1 MSWQRNLDKQTKSV
15 VLQEAATQQQ
25 TAARKPV
32 VDPLITERIAYIN
45 NRAPWIPANS
55 QLSLAKNYA
64 SDQAVDK
71 AAELYSRNLND
82 DPSSAGQ
89 LTSKAQQYLLSGKV
103 NDAVKAVAEGK
114 PVDKNFFEESVD
126 TLYGATKGVIRVAG
140 AIGAAAP
147 ELVQNVASF
156 INPFAERSY
165 QVKDSLESFSL
176 FQLLNNWDDQ
186 GSGFFIKE
194 ELQAQQSE
202 AARKVR
208 GLVNGS
214 AFTIGRGA
222 ASVLQLPENSIW
234 YTGVSGF
241 LDFMVQ
247 LAVPDPTKYLVK
259 GGKLLTVT
267 AKNLPEATTA
277 LGAGKGIKEIVE
289 FAQGVVPS
297 LTKADAK
304 TYREALLAEAG
315 LGRSLTGLSLDVQ
328 KWDRF
333 MSSNKTAVKA
343 VQEIA
348 AESDELEIAKKFN
361 WRLSPDQVQKL
372 AAANTV
378 DKVKAELVGPY
389 AIGAS
394 TLSTK
399 ITDIQTTFTANPGKW
414 VTELKP
420 LRNSR
425 LLSQLPAKQI
435 IINGDDSDRIAA
447 VKNMYLSLKTAGAT
461 PETLSKFTKDALKKF
476 RSTSTSDDQRD
487 AYKLYENFL
496 RETLTLNNVKTE
508 VIDSLFE
515 RARRNR
521 EQLRMYMVDRM
532 GQETDGGFMKVYG
545 DMLKKNFPESVWNEF
560 IEKSAELGEAK
571 MGFAR
576 PMQLSQLFDRVQS
589 LPDPRELRRL
599 TLNPFFR
606 ETLETA
612 FKTLKA
618 NDLDSEK
625 KYARKLTPF
634 TSRRRAVDVE
644 EIIDEA
650 RYKEVSNKLAQLP
663 KTKIK
668 DPEVE
673 STKKALQQELNSLT
687 KVTTKRLRT
696 GEQSVPIAILDGLQN
711 AIWKPLTLA
720 TIGYIVRNAMDAQ
733 LRMAIGGKTGISHPG
748 EYISLLL
755 GETKSSNR
763 LLKLAK
769 QYDISTRERSILG
782 EELTVRGPRLFG
794 KDKTAENAAI
804 REEWARLREEHAE
817 LLQLNMR
824 RQGLNEIKGAQHLR
838 ATGDWRSVTKMD
850 GNRVYA
856 EAVLDTLRLIN
867 EDDIQKAAA
876 QGMIFNLPEEQ
887 LINNMVVIADSGK
900 NFRQINGIY
909 ERGVSFK
916 SLEGEQ
922 VVGPGRSLT
931 GLSPEARKE
940 WLTEHVKNISYS
952 NVKSSTGNLREV
964 VFIAAFDRVPLGDKV
979 VLKVNDVVRK
989 FPNEDLKLGTFVKLK
1004 DDAEGIVVSL
1014 DDTEAMVQPIIK
1026 GSATGKETYKYNRE
1040 AIKLINNADVDIDGI
1055 GKGLNPSYAKEI
1067 KTTTNEG
1074 KNWFQSAQEGLDK
1087 FTNLFFE
1094 ELYGGKFVK
1103 TLERSPVFRKFYYE
1117 EISNQIGRLATSEA
1131 QILIGKLEKSAKNAG
1146 FGNDIGKY
1154 IGSQKVATKLK
1165 KIASTPGNGT
1175 LKASD
1180 LDDYARLVGVNK
1192 TKDLLYDASEKNNL
1206 EDVLRIIFPFVG
1218 AWREVA
1224 GRYASFM
1231 LEDLSRASRAARY
1244 SNLLHT
1250 SDPDGDGRGFWYED
1264 PQTGDNYFK
1273 FPEIFGLPAAL
1284 RAAGVKSFFE
1294 APVQQLSQG
1303 MSWIPGLGPLA
1314 QIPAS
1319 VIWKNSPDTSQIV
1332 QTLLPYGKT
1341 SFGLE
1346 GIASQINPLPRTA
1359 TNLAGLLYSVI
1370 QPQDFEKNKTF
1381 GNSLK
1386 DVLRANYASGN
1397 YDFSTP
1403 EGFKKLEED
1412 SIRDART
1419 ISIIRTLQQFVG
1431 PTSPQVGF
1439 QIKVQDK
1446 DIYVDEMVKIFSKMQ
1461 EEDYDT
1467 AVPRFLNVFGDEAA
1481 LYIGSKS
1488 ESLVPGFEATPEFGN
1503 WELNNRDLI
1512 NDYKS
1517 VAAYFAPPGSEF
1529 NFDVYRRQEEEGSR
1543 RKLSTKEMVTLAQ
1556 NRIGSAKLR
1565 AARKMFGAFP
1575 SKAERDRLAAYRLK
1589 LHQEYPGFPAV
1600 AQFTVGEFEN
1610 QLIDLREIIKDPRL
1624 ANNEIVPYVKRYLAS
1639 RDSLLAQ
1646 EGLKGFDSVAAQPLA
1661 ESLYSFGNQLAKENL
1676 AFDRIWQRLLSSEV
1690 EK

>member
-15 VLQEAATQQQ
+15 ILQEAAMQQQ
-25 TAARKPV
+25 NAARKPV
-32 VDPLITERIAYIN
+32 VDPLVTERISYIN

-71 AAELYSRNLND
+71 AAELYARNLND

-89 LTSKAQQYLLSGKV
+89 LTSKAQQYLLSDKV
-103 NDAVKAVAEGK
+103 NSAVKAVAEGK
-114 PVDKNFFEESVD
+114 PVNKNFFEESVD
-126 TLYGATKGVIRVAG
+126 YLYGATKGVIRSAS
-140 AIGAAAP
+140 ALGAAAP
-147 ELVQNVASF
+147 ELVQNVASL
-156 INPFAERSY
+156 INPFAERSF

-194 ELQAQQSE
+194 ELQARQSE

-241 LDFMVQ
+241 LDFIVQ

-259 GGKLLTVT
+259 GGKVLTAT
-267 AKNLPEATTA
+267 AKNVPDALTA
-277 LGAGKGIKEIVE
+277 LGANAGMREVID
-289 FAQGVVPS
+289 FAQGIVPTI
-297 LTKADAK
+297 TKADAK

-333 MSSNKTAVKA
+333 MGSNKTAIKA

-361 WRLSPDQVQKL
+361 WRLSPDQIQKL

-378 DKVKAELVGPY
+378 DKVKAELIGPY
-389 AIGAS
+389 AVSAS

-399 ITDIQTTFTANPGKW
+399 ITDIQTTVTANPGRW
-414 VTELKP
+414 VSELKP
-420 LRNSR
+420 LKNSR
-425 LLSQLPAKQI
+425 LLSQLPANQI

-447 VKNMYLSLKTAGAT
+447 VKNMYLSLKTSGAT
-461 PETLSKFTKDALKKF
+461 PETLSKFTKKALEKF
-476 RSTSTSDDQRD
+476 RSTSTSDDQRE
-487 AYKLYENFL
+487 AYKLYEGFL
-496 RETLTLNNVKTE
+496 RESLTLNNVKTE

-532 GQETDGGFMKVYG
+532 GQETDNGFMKVYG

-560 IEKSAELGEAK
+560 MEKSAELGEAQ

-618 NDLDSEK
+618 NDLDADK

-634 TSRRRAVDVE
+634 ASRRRAIDVE
-644 EIIDEA
+644 EIIDETK
-650 RYKEVSNKLAQLP
+650 YKEVSDKLAQLP
-663 KTKIK
+663 KGKAAT
-668 DPEVE
+668 PETEV
-673 STKKALQQELNSLT
+673 TRKALQQELDSLT
-687 KVTTKRLRT
+687 KVSTKWLRT

-720 TIGYIVRNAMDAQ
+720 TFGYIVRNAMDAQ

-769 QYDISTRERSILG
+769 QFDVSTRERSILG
-782 EELTVRGPRLFG
+782 EELTVRGPKLIG
-794 KDKTAENAAI
+794 KDKTTENAAI
-804 REEWARLREEHAE
+804 KEEWSRLREEHAE

-850 GNRVYA
+850 GSRVYS

-867 EDDIQKAAA
+867 EDDIQRAAA
-876 QGMIFNLPEEQ
+876 QGMIFNLSEEQ
-887 LINNMVVIADSGK
+887 LIEDMAQIAGTGK

-940 WLTEHVKNISYS
+940 WLAEHVKNISYT
-952 NVKSSTGNLREV
+952 NVKNSTGNIPEV
-964 VFIAAFDRVPLGDKV
+964 VFIAAFDRVPAGDKL
-979 VLKVNDVVRK
+979 VLGVDKLVPK
-989 FPNEDLKLGTFVKLK
+989 YANENIKLGSFVKLK
-1004 DDAEGIVVSL
+1004 DDSEGIIISL
-1014 DDTEAMVQPIIK
+1014 DDAEATIQPIIK
-1026 GSATGKETYKYNRE
+1026 GSATGKDTYKYSRE
-1040 AIKLINNADVDIDGI
+1040 AIKLINRTEIDINGI

-1067 KTTTNEG
+1067 KTTTSEG

-1087 FTNLFFE
+1087 FTNFFFQ

-1117 EISNQIGRLATSEA
+1117 EIGNQIGRLATSEA
-1131 QILIGKLEKSAKNAG
+1131 QALIGKLEKSAKNAG
-1146 FGNDIGKY
+1146 FGDDIGKY
-1154 IGSQKVATKLK
+1154 IGSKKVATKLK
-1165 KIASTPGNGT
+1165 EIAKTPGNGT

-1180 LDDYARLVGVNK
+1180 LDDYARLVGINK

-1264 PQTGDNYFK
+1264 PQSGDNYFK

-1341 SFGLE
+1341 DFGLE
-1346 GIASQINPLPRTA
+1346 GIAGQINPLPRTA
-1359 TNLAGLLYSVI
+1359 TNLAGLLYSII
-1370 QPQDFEKNKTF
+1370 QPEDFEKNKTF

-1386 DVLRANYASGN
+1386 DVVRANYASGD
-1397 YDFSTP
+1397 YDLSTE
-1403 EGFKKLEED
+1403 EGFKKLEKD

-1439 QIKVQDK
+1439 QIKVEDK
-1446 DIYVDEMVKIFSKMQ
+1446 DVYVDEIIKVFSRMQ

-1467 AVPRFLNVFGDEAA
+1467 AVPRFLKVFGDEAA

-1488 ESLVPGFEATPEFGN
+1488 ESLIPGFEATPEFGA

-1512 NDYKS
+1512 NEYKS
-1517 VAAYFAPPGSEF
+1517 VAAYFAPAGSEF

-1543 RKLSTKEMVTLAQ
+1543 RKLSAKEMIALAQ
-1556 NRIGSAKLR
+1556 NRIGSAKFR

-1575 SKAERDRLAAYRLK
+1575 SKAESDRLAAYRLK
-1589 LHQEYPGFPAV
+1589 LNKEYPGFPAV

-1610 QLIDLREIIKDPRL
+1610 QLFDLRDIINDSRL
-1624 ANNEIVPYVKRYLAS
+1624 ANNEVVPYVKRYLTA

-1646 EGLKGFDSVAAQPLA
+1646 EGFKSFESEAARPFA
-1661 ESLYSFGNQLAKENL
+1661 ESLYAFGNQLARENI